1 MVDEKSNKIQ
11 SVVLVPTR
19 ELALQTSAVFK
30 DLSKYLEI
38 EIMVSTGG
46 TSLRDDIM
54 RLQKTVHIMVGT
66 PGRILDLAGKGVADL
81 SEVKS
86 FILDEA
92 DKLVS
97 EDFQPI
103 IHRLLDFLPK
113 NRQIMLFS
121 ATYPA
126 SVAKFL
132 TRIPDCHK
140 INLMSELTLK
150 GITNYYAYIEERQK
164 LHCLNTLFSK

>member
-1 MVDEKSNKIQ
+1 
-11 SVVLVPTR
+11 
-19 ELALQTSAVFK
+19 
-30 DLSKYLEI
+30 
-38 EIMVSTGG
+38 MVSTGG

-54 RLQKTVHIMVGT
+54 RLQKSIHIMVGT
-66 PGRILDLAGKGVADL
+66 PGRILDLASKNVADL
-81 SEVKS
+81 SNVQS

-103 IHRLLDFLPK
+103 IHRLMDFLPK

-121 ATYPA
+121 ATYPG
-126 SVAKFL
+126 SVSKFL
-132 TRIPDCHK
+132 QRIPDIHK
-140 INLMSELTLK
+140 INLMTELTLK
-150 GITNYYAYIEERQK
+150 GITQYYAYIEESKK